1 MTRQITVNGVAV
13 EMWSDGD
20 YVCAMVAGVSLGPF
34 SDDDFAAIA
43 ITEALMAEHSQ
54 RQVLR
59 GHVAL
64 VH

>member
-13 EMWSDGD
+13 EMWSEDD
-20 YVCAMVAGVSLGPF
+20 HVCVTVAGVSLGPF

-43 ITEALMAEHSQ
+43 ITEALMAEHFQ

-59 GHVAL
+59 GHVAKY
-64 VH
+64 H